1 MDPEQI
7 YQEVLQEEQGKG
19 VSGAVAEGRA
29 KAARV
34 RAEHGS
40 PHPKE
45 PSWWPGSQPHLEGD
59 GAAAE
64 ATEEAAVEEA
74 ETAAPAEEV
83 AEAPAEEAPAEE
95 APAEAPAAQAP
106 AEAPAAEAPAA
117 EAPAPAPAAAP
128 APEQVAAPAPA
139 PPAGVTHGSATGT
152 RLRPEDAVTTKAQFD
167 AQQAVYDRRKLIDEL
182 VTTGAP
188 AITAAEAGRPR
199 APFLALL
206 YILIPLIAV
215 VIVVSQEEDAGTEP
229 AGGAAPTEQTD
240 GGGGDGVTVVAQD
253 IAFDQTEFSIPAGEE
268 ATVTLDNQDA
278 GIDHNIAIY
287 ANQEDGI
294 AKSNSLFAGEIFAG
308 ADSRDYAVGPLDAGD
323 YYFQCDVHPNMN
335 GTVTVE

>member
-74 ETAAPAEEV
+74 ETAAPTEEV
-83 AEAPAEEAPAEE
+83 AEAPAEEAPAEAPATE

-106 AEAPAAEAPAA
+106 AEAPAAEAPA
-117 EAPAPAPAAAP
+117 PAPAAAP
-128 APEQVAAPAPA
+128 APEQAAAPAPA

-294 AKSNSLFAGEIFAG
+294 AKNNPLFAGEIFAG
-308 ADSRDYAVGPLDAGD
+308 VDSMDYAVGPLDAND